1 MSEYQMLNGAGS
13 EDEEDVEDDII
24 EKKPPTSC
32 DDLGFGANPERL
44 DKSAV
49 IDKTN
54 LKESHPGNSS
64 GTKPKLPTSLKVQS
78 ATPGKSLSFS
88 E

>member
-1 MSEYQMLNGAGS
+1 MLNGAGS
-13 EDEEDVEDDII
+13 EDEEDDII

-32 DDLGFGANPERL
+32 DDLGFGANPERV

-54 LKESHPGNSS
+54 LKESHPSS

-78 ATPGKSLSFS
+78 AAPGKSLSFS